1 MRNKACLLLI
11 LSMLAEA
18 LHAQNLNRPLN
29 ASWQFRKEGD
39 AGWMRAAVPG
49 TVHTDLLANNK
60 IPDPFYRDNE
70 SKLQWIEKENW
81 EYQGYFDLDQKTL
94 DRQNIEL
101 VFNGLDTY
109 ADVYLN
115 NELILRAN
123 NMFRTWTVDVKGL
136 LRQRNNHLFIKFAS
150 AQNRVD
156 SMAKSVLP
164 FVLPDN
170 SRVYV
175 RKAQYHFG
183 WDWGPKFT
191 TCGIWR
197 KIDIQAWDDV
207 KVEDVYVKDFVIDTM
222 LRDGQLVTFATVAAE
237 ITINSRLDK
246 IYNLALSE
254 AVSPQARKGEV
265 PASYSN
271 ERNFVE
277 LLERIYVKKGSNRYE
292 VVFGIRNPE
301 LWWSAGMGKQKIYQ
315 LACDLYDANDM
326 HAASRE
332 HFVSRFA
339 LRKIELVTVP
349 DARSEF
355 ASALQD
361 QTSQAGT
368 TFYLRLNGLPVF
380 IKGAN
385 YVPQSPF
392 LPSVTSAHYQQLI
405 ENVKRANMNMLRV
418 WGGGIYEADEFYRL
432 CDENGILVW
441 QDLMFACAM
450 YPGDAKFLDNV
461 KAELQENITRL
472 RNHPSIALW
481 CGNNENSEAWHNWGW
496 QKQFNIRE
504 QDSIKI
510 WNWYQ
515 ALFHQLAP
523 EVIKTY
529 DGQRPYWPTSPAF
542 GWGRNE
548 SYTEGDSHYW
558 GVWHGNRDG
567 YDIETIESKTGRFV
581 SEYGMQSLP
590 AWQTVEQFTEPADR
604 DTSSVVMKAHQKN
617 PSGFYKLGSYIDR
630 YFRQPKDF
638 ESYAFVTQCL
648 QAYTMKYGIET
659 QRSKMPYCMGTLYW
673 QLNDCWPVA
682 SWSTV
687 DVNGKWKASHYAV
700 RNAYEQT
707 LYGVI
712 KKENRYSV
720 FAVNDRY
727 ERLSGKLKVTLA
739 DFSGNVK
746 WERNV
751 DVSNLPWGRHILFS
765 VDSTELFQHVEP
777 AKAFMQL
784 AALDGS
790 VDDYRTANILYFS
803 RPRDHELEKA
813 AFRIRQVD
821 GSHVAITNDVLCR
834 YVWIDIPGVD
844 FEIDNNYFD
853 MLPGETVTL
862 EIKTQRPLKNVM
874 KFIKVRSLADTYNEV
889 APAVPAAQ

>member
-1 MRNKACLLLI
+1 MSLKHCLLFILVLI
-11 LSMLAEA
+11 AGYA
-18 LHAQNLNRPLN
+18 RGQNLNRPLN

-39 AGWMRAAVPG
+39 GGWMRAVVPG

-70 SKLQWIEKENW
+70 TKLQWIEKENW

-94 DRQNIEL
+94 GRQNIEL

-109 ADVYLN
+109 AHVYLN
-115 NELILRAN
+115 NELILQAD
-123 NMFRTWTVDVKGL
+123 NMFRSWTVDVKGL
-136 LRQRNNHLFIKFAS
+136 LKQRNNHFFIKFFS

-156 SMAKSVLP
+156 SMAKAVLP
-164 FVLPDN
+164 FILPDN
-170 SRVYV
+170 PRVYV

-191 TCGIWR
+191 TCGVWR
-197 KIDIQAWDDV
+197 TIDIQSWDDV
-207 KVEDVYVKDFVIDTM
+207 KVEDVYVRDFVIDSM
-222 LRDGQLVTFATVAAE
+222 LRDGRLVTFASVAAE

-254 AVSPQARKGEV
+254 AINAQSRKGDV
-265 PASYSN
+265 PESYNN

-277 LLERIYVKKGSNRYE
+277 LLERIYVKKGTNRYD

-301 LWWSAGMGKQKIYQ
+301 LWWSTGMGKAKIYQ

-326 HAASRE
+326 HAVAKE
-332 HFVSRFA
+332 HFVSSFA

-349 DARSEF
+349 DAQSEF
-355 ASALQD
+355 ASALQG
-361 QTSQAGT
+361 QAETGGK
-368 TFYLRLNGLPVF
+368 TFYLKLNGLPIF

-385 YVPQSPF
+385 YIPQTPF
-392 LPSVTSAHYQQLI
+392 LPSLTSDHYLQLI
-405 ENVKRANMNMLRV
+405 KNVKAANMNMLRV

-450 YPGDAKFLDNV
+450 YPGDTAFLDNV
-461 KAELQENITRL
+461 KAELQQNITRL
-472 RNHPSIALW
+472 RNHPSVALW

-496 QKQFNIRE
+496 QKQFNIHG
-504 QDSIKI
+504 QDSVKI
-510 WNWYQ
+510 WNWYE

-523 EVIKTY
+523 EVIKSY

-542 GWGRNE
+542 GWGRKE

-558 GVWHGNRDG
+558 GIWHGSREG
-567 YDIETIESKTGRFV
+567 YDIETIADKTGRFV

-590 AWQTVEQFTEPADR
+590 AWNTIEQFTEPGDR
-604 DTSSVVMKAHQKN
+604 DTGSIVMKVHQKN
-617 PSGFYKLGSYIDR
+617 ATGFYKLGSYLER

-638 ESYAFVTQCL
+638 ESYAFLTQCL
-648 QAYTMKYGIET
+648 QAYAMKYSIET

-673 QLNDCWPVA
+673 QLNDCWPVT
-682 SWSTV
+682 SWSTL
-687 DVNGKWKASHYAV
+687 DANGKWKASHYAV
-700 RNAYEQT
+700 RNAYKQT
-707 LYGVI
+707 LFGI
-712 KKENRYSV
+712 TKKEKSYAV
-720 FAVNDRY
+720 FLANDSY
-727 ERLSGKLKVTLA
+727 EKVSGKLRMTLN
-739 DFSGNVK
+739 DFSGNLH

-751 DVSNLPWGRHILFS
+751 DLNSLPWGKHVLVT
-765 VDSTELFQHVEP
+765 VDSAELFKNADP

-784 AALDGS
+784 STLDPAAA
-790 VDDYRTANILYFS
+790 DYQTENIIYFS
-803 RPRDHELEKA
+803 RPKEQNLEKA

-821 GSHVAITNDVLCR
+821 GSHIAITSDVLCR

-844 FEIDNNYFD
+844 HEIDDNYFD
-853 MLPGETVTL
+853 MLPGETVTV
-862 EIKTQRPLKNVM
+862 EIKTQKPLKNLM
-874 KFIKVRSLADTYNEV
+874 KFIKIRSLADTYNEV
-889 APAVPAAQ
+889 LPEVK